1 MLGKFKFPVLGEGE
15 RNVILE
21 CCGKRIQGV
30 VFIISRVA
38 LVCPRKQP
46 RLCRRVIPKD
56 RIPSLR
62 GKKP

>member
-30 VFIISRVA
+30 VFIISSVSTGVSQEA
-38 LVCPRKQP
+38 AETLQ
-46 RLCRRVIPKD
+46 D
-56 RIPSLR
+56 RDS
-62 GKKP
+62 